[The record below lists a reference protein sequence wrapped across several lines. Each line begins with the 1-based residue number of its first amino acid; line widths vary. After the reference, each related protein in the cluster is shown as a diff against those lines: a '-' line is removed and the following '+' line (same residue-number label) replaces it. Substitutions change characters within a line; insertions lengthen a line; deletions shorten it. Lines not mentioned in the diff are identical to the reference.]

1 MVILLNVW
9 FLFTPKQF
17 DMDNLIETKEIGNY
31 RINVFYD
38 VDAICPCV
46 DWDMVACYLWEYSR
60 YDRLSDACD
69 WKEVFGKY
77 GDSRHSLLEA
87 LSELAKDYV
96 EWEDLL
102 QYFKDGKL
110 KNYRLRCD
118 DEQVCH
124 LEWYNERKDEF
135 EELLYGHSDTLNS
148 DDVNNIFFIN
158 YFADHLNKDELIQII
173 NDLGKD
179 IIVKEWSSTGHC
191 QGDYVE
197 GIAFCTIDRYQKMV
211 DTDTTNWKEKV
222 EVFIDAGAESVGM
235 WMWGDVKGFT
245 LEEKVTYI
253 KKYDNPERED
263 EKSYEWEEIDSCWG
277 YYMKTDELIEEVI
290 NEHELM
296 EVA

>member
-1 MVILLNVW
+1 
-9 FLFTPKQF
+9 
-17 DMDNLIETKEIGNY
+17 MDNLIETKEIGNY

-46 DWDMVACYLWEYSR
+46 DYDMVAYYLWEYSR
-60 YDRLSDACD
+60 CNRLSDVCN
-69 WKEVFGKY
+69 WKEVFGKF
-77 GDSRHSLLEA
+77 GDSRHSLIESLQ
-87 LSELAKDYV
+87 ELIKDYV

-102 QYFKDGKL
+102 QYFKDKKL
-110 KNYRLRCD
+110 SNYRLRCD
-118 DEQVCH
+118 DEKKCH
-124 LEWYNERKDEF
+124 LEWYNKRKNTF
-135 EELLYGHSDTLNS
+135 IELFCEDSIVLNNMS
-148 DDVNNIFFIN
+148 FIVD
-158 YFADHLNKDELIQII
+158 FIEHLNKDELIQII

-222 EVFIDAGAESVGM
+222 ELFIDAGAEIVGM
-235 WMWGDVKGFT
+235 WMWGDIKGFT
-245 LEEKVTYI
+245 LEEKVTYT

>member
-1 MVILLNVW
+1 
-9 FLFTPKQF
+9 
-17 DMDNLIETKEIGNY
+17 MDNLIETKEIGNY

-46 DWDMVACYLWEYSR
+46 DYDMVAYYLWEYSR
-60 YDRLSDACD
+60 CNRLSDVCN
-69 WKEVFGKY
+69 WKEVFGKF
-77 GDSRHSLLEA
+77 GDSRHSLIESLQ
-87 LSELAKDYV
+87 ELIKDYV

-102 QYFKDGKL
+102 QYFKDKKL
-110 KNYRLRCD
+110 SNYRLRCD
-118 DEQVCH
+118 DEKKCH
-124 LEWYNERKDEF
+124 LEWYNKRKNTF
-135 EELLYGHSDTLNS
+135 IELFCEDSIVLNNMS
-148 DDVNNIFFIN
+148 FIVD
-158 YFADHLNKDELIQII
+158 FIEHLNKDELIQII

-222 EVFIDAGAESVGM
+222 ELFIDAGAEIVGM

-245 LEEKVTYI
+245 LEEKVTYT

>member
-1 MVILLNVW
+1 
-9 FLFTPKQF
+9 
-17 DMDNLIETKEIGNY
+17 MDNLIETKEIGNY

-38 VDAICPCV
+38 VNAICPCV
-46 DWDMVACYLWEYSR
+46 DYDMVAYYLWEYSR
-60 YDRLSDACD
+60 CNRLSDVCN
-69 WKEVFGKY
+69 WKEVFGKF
-77 GDSRHSLLEA
+77 GDSRHSLIESLQ
-87 LSELAKDYV
+87 ELIKDYV

-102 QYFKDGKL
+102 QYFKDKKL
-110 KNYRLRCD
+110 SNYRLRCD
-118 DEQVCH
+118 DEKKCH
-124 LEWYNERKDEF
+124 LEWYNKRKDTF
-135 EELLYGHSDTLNS
+135 IELFCEDSIVLNNMS
-148 DDVNNIFFIN
+148 FIVD
-158 YFADHLNKDELIQII
+158 FIEHLNKDELIQII

-179 IIVKEWSSTGHC
+179 IIVKEWSSTGHY
-191 QGDYVE
+191 QGKYVE
-197 GIAFCTIDRYQKMV
+197 GIAFCTKDRYQKMV

-222 EVFIDAGAESVGM
+222 ELFIDAGAEIVGM

-245 LEEKVTYI
+245 LEEKVTYT

>member
-1 MVILLNVW
+1 
-9 FLFTPKQF
+9 
-17 DMDNLIETKEIGNY
+17 MDNLIETKEIGNY

-38 VDAICPCV
+38 VNAICPCV
-46 DWDMVACYLWEYSR
+46 DYDMVAYYLWEYSR
-60 YDRLSDACD
+60 CNRLSDVCN
-69 WKEVFGKY
+69 WKEVFGKF
-77 GDSRHSLLEA
+77 GDSRHSLIESLQ
-87 LSELAKDYV
+87 ELIKDYV

-102 QYFKDGKL
+102 QYFKDKKL
-110 KNYRLRCD
+110 SNYRLRCD
-118 DEQVCH
+118 DEKKCH
-124 LEWYNERKDEF
+124 LEWYNKRKNTF
-135 EELLYGHSDTLNS
+135 IELFCEDSIVLNNMS
-148 DDVNNIFFIN
+148 FIVD
-158 YFADHLNKDELIQII
+158 FIEHLNKDELIQII

-222 EVFIDAGAESVGM
+222 ELFIDAGAEIVGM

-245 LEEKVTYI
+245 LEEKVTYT

>member
-1 MVILLNVW
+1 
-9 FLFTPKQF
+9 
-17 DMDNLIETKEIGNY
+17 MDNLIETKEIGNY

-46 DWDMVACYLWEYSR
+46 DYDMVAYYLWEYSR
-60 YDRLSDACD
+60 CNRLSDVCN
-69 WKEVFGKY
+69 WKEVFGKF
-77 GDSRHSLLEA
+77 GDSRHSLIESLQ
-87 LSELAKDYV
+87 ELIKDYV

-102 QYFKDGKL
+102 QYFKDKKL
-110 KNYRLRCD
+110 SNYRLRCD
-118 DEQVCH
+118 DEKKCH
-124 LEWYNERKDEF
+124 LEWYNKRKNTF
-135 EELLYGHSDTLNS
+135 IELFCEDSIVLNNMS
-148 DDVNNIFFIN
+148 FIVD
-158 YFADHLNKDELIQII
+158 FIEHLNKDELIQII

-197 GIAFCTIDRYQKMV
+197 GIAFCTKDRYQKMV

-222 EVFIDAGAESVGM
+222 ELFIDAGAEIVGM

-245 LEEKVTYI
+245 LEEKVTYT